1 MIQQKHYISFP
12 VVDNIYLGADYF
24 MKDRKYYER
33 LYAKY
38 PDVVTTAQLCKMLGG
53 IADST
58 ARKLI
63 RSNHIKHYQIR
74 RSYLIPKFCV
84 IDYVLS
90 DHYYKYRDHLS
101 AWV

>member
-1 MIQQKHYISFP
+1 
-12 VVDNIYLGADYF
+12 

-38 PDVVTTAQLCKMLGG
+38 PDVVSTAQLCKMLGG

-58 ARKLI
+58 VRKLI
-63 RSNHIKHYQIR
+63 RNNHIKHYHIR
-74 RSYLIPKFCV
+74 GSYLIPKACV

-90 DHYYKYRDHLS
+90 NHYQAYREKLRGQ
-101 AWV
+101 V

>member
-1 MIQQKHYISFP
+1 
-12 VVDNIYLGADYF
+12 

-63 RSNHIKHYQIR
+63 RNNHIKHY
-74 RSYLIPKFCV
+74 
-84 IDYVLS
+84 
-90 DHYYKYRDHLS
+90 
-101 AWV
+101 

>member
-1 MIQQKHYISFP
+1 
-12 VVDNIYLGADYF
+12 

-63 RSNHIKHYQIR
+63 RNNHIKHFHIR
-74 RSYLIPKFCV
+74 GSYLVPKSCV

-90 DHYYKYRDHLS
+90 KHYYIYRSKLRSH
-101 AWV
+101 V

>member
-1 MIQQKHYISFP
+1 
-12 VVDNIYLGADYF
+12 
-24 MKDRKYYER
+24 MKDKKYYEQ

-38 PDVVTTAQLCKMLGG
+38 PDVVTTAQLCEMLGG

-63 RSNHIKHYQIR
+63 RNNYIQHYQIR
-74 RSYLIPKFCV
+74 RSYLIPKSCV

-90 DHYYKYRDHLS
+90 EHYYKYRDKLRV
-101 AWV
+101 WV

>member
-1 MIQQKHYISFP
+1 
-12 VVDNIYLGADYF
+12 
-24 MKDRKYYER
+24 MKDRKYYEQ

-38 PDVVTTAQLCKMLGG
+38 PDVVTTAQLCEMLGG

-63 RSNHIKHYQIR
+63 HNNYIKHYQIR
-74 RSYLIPKFCV
+74 RSYLIPKSCV

-90 DHYYKYRDHLS
+90 VHYYRYRDKLRV
-101 AWV
+101 WV

>member
-1 MIQQKHYISFP
+1 
-12 VVDNIYLGADYF
+12 
-24 MKDRKYYER
+24 MKDRKHYER

-63 RSNHIKHYQIR
+63 RNNHIKHYQIR
-74 RSYLIPKFCV
+74 RSYLIPKSCV
-84 IDYVLS
+84 IDYILS
-90 DHYYKYRDHLS
+90 EHYYKYRDKLS
-101 AWV
+101 TWV